1 MKPVQIIGGGLAG
14 LTLGLLL
21 VRRGVPV
28 SVLEAG
34 EYPRHKVCGEFLSGR
49 GLELLERE
57 GLLDGLVQRGARA
70 ARTAAFFTDGG
81 GAVRRELPQTALC
94 LSRFALDAELA
105 SRFVRAGGQ
114 LKTRTRWRGD
124 VSREGMVRAGGR
136 RPHPTSGG
144 WRWYGVKAHAKQL
157 SLVADV
163 EMHLLREGYVGLC
176 GIEGERVNVC
186 GLFRARPGA
195 AGVGRDWVDWLCRRG
210 PDSLSGRLRGAE
222 FDPASF
228 TAVAGLSPG
237 KRTPAEADE
246 FSVGDAMSMIP
257 PITGNGMSI
266 ALESASLAVEPLTCY
281 ARESISWRA
290 AVDRYRAG
298 CRRAFRWRLRSA
310 ACLHGVLFR
319 APLAG
324 AMIRCV
330 LRWDPAWRWLFG
342 GTR

>member
-1 MKPVQIIGGGLAG
+1 VKPVQIIGGGLAG

-21 VRRGVPV
+21 VRRGIPV

-34 EYPRHKVCGEFLSGR
+34 AYPRHKVCGEFMSGR
-49 GLELLERE
+49 GLKLLERE
-57 GLLDGLVQRGARA
+57 GLLDGLVQRGARE
-70 ARTAAFFTDGG
+70 ARTAAFFANDGG
-81 GAVRRELPQTALC
+81 VVRRELPQSALC
-94 LSRFALDAELA
+94 LSRFVLDAELA
-105 SRFVRAGGQ
+105 SRFVRHGGQ
-114 LKTRTRWRGD
+114 LNTQTRWRG
-124 VSREGMVRAGGR
+124 VASREGLVQAGGR
-136 RPHPTSGG
+136 RPHPTSAG

-176 GIEGERVNVC
+176 RIEEERVNIC
-186 GLFRARPGA
+186 GLFRTLPGA
-195 AGVGRDWVDWLCRRG
+195 AGVGRDWVDWLCRHG

-222 FDPASF
+222 FDPESF
-228 TAVAGLSPG
+228 TAVAGLSLQ

-266 ALESASLAVEPLTCY
+266 ALESASLALEPLTFY
-281 ARESISWRA
+281 ARESISWRS
-290 AVDRYRAG
+290 AVNRYRAG
-298 CRRAFRWRLRSA
+298 CRREFRWRQMTA

-324 AMIRCV
+324 AMLRFV
-330 LRWDPAWRWLFG
+330 LRWEPAWRWLYG
-342 GTR
+342 RTR